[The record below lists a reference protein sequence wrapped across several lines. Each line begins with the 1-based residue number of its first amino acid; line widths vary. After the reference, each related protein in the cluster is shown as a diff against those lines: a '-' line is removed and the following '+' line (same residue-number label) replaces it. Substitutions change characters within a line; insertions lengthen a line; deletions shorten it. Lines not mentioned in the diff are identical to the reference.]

1 MGGWAICTLGFP
13 QAYKYSII
21 PTYKQT
27 DMSDKKKYT
36 IIVFTENET
45 GMLSRVVSVF
55 TRRHISVESLT
66 TSKSSMQGIYRFTI
80 VVKVDEDMVKKL
92 VLQLEK
98 QIDVV
103 KAFFYEPDE
112 IVYQEV
118 ALYKVPTE
126 IFTNSNTVEKLI
138 RRHNAKVL
146 VIEPEYVVIEK
157 TGHESETEALL
168 DELREMGIYEFVRS
182 GRIAIVKPM
191 ERLNKYLASLE
202 GQANGKY

>member
-1 MGGWAICTLGFP
+1 
-13 QAYKYSII
+13 
-21 PTYKQT
+21 
-27 DMSDKKKYT
+27 MSDKKKYT